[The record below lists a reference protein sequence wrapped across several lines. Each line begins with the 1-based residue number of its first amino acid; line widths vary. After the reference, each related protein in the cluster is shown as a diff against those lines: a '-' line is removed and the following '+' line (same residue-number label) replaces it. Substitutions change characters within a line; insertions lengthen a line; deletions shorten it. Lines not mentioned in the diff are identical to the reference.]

1 MSTMTQ
7 AATIRDQAE
16 STFYDVAGEGIPGV
30 RAEINEDGTADL
42 IWVESLDFHA
52 KNYSLYL
59 DGLTDDEGYL
69 TEEAVTALVKV
80 IKENLP
86 ENMQDLE
93 HADHEEWDDEP
104 SVGLSL
110 RLTLPKGLDT
120 PEEEFYS
127 AAYPFYATM
136 LNGTD
141 PGTFNHPYFIG
152 DMHRAVER
160 G

>member
-1 MSTMTQ
+1 MATKTETK
-7 AATIRDQAE
+7 TIRHMVGDAY
-16 STFYDVAGEGIPGV
+16 YDVASENLPGV

-52 KNYSLYL
+52 KNYSEYL
-59 DGLTDDEGYL
+59 EGLTDEDGYL
-69 TEEAVTALVKV
+69 TDAAVAALVKV
-80 IKENLP
+80 ITKHLP

-93 HADHEEWDDEP
+93 HVDHEQWDDEP